1 MLHPPM
7 AHRPVSGRNSGNSD
21 ARLMNL
27 RLLQYQFYNGDIYWR
42 FIGGAGNMNSP
53 PPGISVQMAGDPP
66 QKDFNG
72 AFVAQQVQQFA
83 LLIRVALDDSWHDA
97 FNKIPANH

>member
-1 MLHPPM
+1 
-7 AHRPVSGRNSGNSD
+7 
-21 ARLMNL
+21 
-27 RLLQYQFYNGDIYWR
+27 
-42 FIGGAGNMNSP
+42 MNSP